1 MARLFI
7 VDTTLRDGEQAA
19 GVHFS
24 KMQKIEIAKA
34 LDQLGVDMIEA
45 GIPVMSEEER
55 SVIKAINA
63 LHLKAK
69 ILTWNRMCMKD
80 IDQSLLTGVKNVHIT
95 VPASDIH
102 IKKKLRMTR
111 KELLSKMQKVV
122 SYAVSKGCEVSVGA
136 EDASRAD
143 INFLIQLYKKAQEE
157 GAIRVRYADT
167 VGRMNPFSAY
177 DIIKQIKRDIK
188 VDLDFHGH
196 NDLGMGTANALGAFK
211 GGATYISCSVNGLG
225 ERAGNTPLEEIVA
238 VIRYVEGCKDQLA
251 MQHIMKVS
259 KMVESYSKRWLDTG
273 KPIVGESAFSHE
285 SGIHIDGL
293 LKDTRTY
300 EEISPELFGR
310 SRKIVIGKHSGK
322 KATMNVYKDGIALEN
337 DNPDNLLELLR
348 NKYQL
353 F

>member
-19 GVHFS
+19 GVQFS

-167 VGRMNPFSAY
+167 VGRMNPFSVY
-177 DIIKQIKRDIK
+177 DIIKQIRQDIK

-273 KPIVGESAFSHE
+273 KPIVGENAFSHE